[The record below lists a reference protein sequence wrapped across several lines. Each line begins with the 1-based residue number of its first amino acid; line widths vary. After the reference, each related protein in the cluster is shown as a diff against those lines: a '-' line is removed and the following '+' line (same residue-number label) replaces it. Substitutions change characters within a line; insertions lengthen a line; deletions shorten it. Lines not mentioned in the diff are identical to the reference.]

1 MNFND
6 IVCFVLKNIK
16 LTDSCENLVNINY
29 LFRIKQYYDEHF
41 MRYAKEQYGILF
53 AYDLEIGLNYGE
65 MMGVKPIDNNTIEVT
80 GSGSVIQGLLWKLDN
95 ESDLSVTTDIPREE
109 IIPQMELN
117 PVIKFI
123 IEKQCCMD
131 HDYSDYTVKITKL

>member
-1 MNFND
+1 
-6 IVCFVLKNIK
+6 
-16 LTDSCENLVNINY
+16 
-29 LFRIKQYYDEHF
+29 

-95 ESDLSVTTDIPREE
+95 ESDLSVTTDLPRET
-109 IIPQMELN
+109 IVPQMEPN
-117 PVIKFI
+117 PIIKFI
-123 IEKQCCMD
+123 TEKQCCMD
-131 HDYSDYTVKITKL
+131 HDYSNYTVRLTKLG